1 MTESKDPYTL
11 EWFQSWNHR
20 CQTPE
25 ITYNPPPIRFVNH
38 ADQKWTDSK
47 SQETI
52 PSQKKTLFPSQN
64 RKSPPLH
71 SDWLVSVSVFN
82 GTYLACLQT
91 RPICPQYILILEHT
105 GGHCMFRRD
114 EGANIIVCI
123 CNCPWTI
130 TRTMFTQQNKIDP
143 QITDQSKTRNRHIV
157 HLTEEGEAKDTDEM
171 NILETEN
178 YKKQLEVV
186 IIN

>member
-1 MTESKDPYTL
+1 
-11 EWFQSWNHR
+11 
-20 CQTPE
+20 
-25 ITYNPPPIRFVNH
+25 
-38 ADQKWTDSK
+38 
-47 SQETI
+47 
-52 PSQKKTLFPSQN
+52 
-64 RKSPPLH
+64 
-71 SDWLVSVSVFN
+71 
-82 GTYLACLQT
+82 
-91 RPICPQYILILEHT
+91 
-105 GGHCMFRRD
+105 MFRRD
-114 EGANIIVCI
+114 EAANIIVCI